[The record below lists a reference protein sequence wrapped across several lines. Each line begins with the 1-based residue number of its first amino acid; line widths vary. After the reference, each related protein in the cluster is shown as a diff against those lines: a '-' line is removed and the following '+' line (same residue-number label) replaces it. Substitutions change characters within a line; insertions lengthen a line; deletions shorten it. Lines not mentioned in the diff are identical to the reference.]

1 MNTVRKKIGLSKQVH
16 PVPPEPADYRHREH
30 PLPGGRAKSNQSPKR
45 ASGTSR
51 LQNIDITPL
60 WPNVAWRKRNISLIK
75 QSHTPGDNISK
86 PSLHLASSDLR
97 SRYFVQEIHYQFS
110 KQLHI
115 TTQSE
120 SHPTGSRCP
129 DLEQAKLS
137 KVKAAPGTP
146 LLHRTNQRYHE

>member
-1 MNTVRKKIGLSKQVH
+1 M
-16 PVPPEPADYRHREH
+16 PPEPADYRHREH
-30 PLPGGRAKSNQSPKR
+30 PSLVVEPNPINPLSVHPALQDCRIKILPPYGRMLPGE
-45 ASGTSR
+45 
-51 LQNIDITPL
+51 
-60 WPNVAWRKRNISLIK
+60 KRNISRIK

-120 SHPTGSRCP
+120 SHPTGSRCS
-129 DLEQAKLS
+129 DLKKAKLS